1 MSRRRWGKSKS
12 RTSPGALVLGVLVA
26 GIVVVLARM
35 GKLLVLLKGLGQALG
50 GAVKNVAGGV
60 RTVGE
65 QAAGGAQTVGEQAA
79 GGVQTVG
86 EQAAG
91 GMQTL
96 GDQVAPPAKGD
107 D

>member
-1 MSRRRWGKSKS
+1 MSKKRWRRSKS

-26 GIVVVLARM
+26 GVVVVLARM
-35 GKLLVLLKGLGQALG
+35 GKLVAILKGLSQALG

-65 QAAGGAQTVGEQAA
+65 QTVGDAQTVGEQTAGGAQTVGEK
-79 GGVQTVG
+79 
-86 EQAAG
+86 AAG

-96 GDQVAPPAKGD
+96 GHQVAPTTKSD